1 MVQAQDPDLA
11 WRSHLMLGPRPA
23 RGRRKAGITL
33 THDGRITLGVVASAL
48 AVLVSFDRTPS
59 AASLVCTLKTDSIMT
74 IPGKDDE
81 FFALMEAKRSTE
93 AARCCLACLPKAG
106 TTVTMVDQGFAS
118 HTVRVID
125 GEHKDCVGDI
135 ATEALDCSREGE
147 TSASRSALG
156 PRDAEVCVAS
166 EGGSLRGQDVACSF
180 AAGGQLVVTDR
191 GYFSSTVT
199 VAGTPSC
206 SGDVS
211 TSILADCSRQPTEID
226 YNAFY
231 ATYRAS
237 DDGVRGRLRADL
249 KGRTIS
255 GIAELWNTKQRPLN
269 RCGTEIVD
277 PGATS
282 YPDCTMFRLS
292 SPNDPSPG
300 GRGPISI
307 VVPGDQRDTW
317 GPRLR
322 FAGTKVKFAGCRVLD
337 IQDWFEFPMVICEA
351 PKPPVQYVDTVDID
365 PERLP
370 EIEEGIPPIAAA
382 APSETVRERK
392 PAPVKSEVLRRA
404 IDVLKNTAYSC
415 EVMAGAGSAR
425 FAEEGFALTDGVF
438 TGPRVEGSHE
448 QPEARLQ
455 ADVVAVGDLD
465 DDGRVDAAAP
475 IYEFGSGTGV
485 FWTLYVVHDVFGEPR
500 CSHAVFLGDRIKVER
515 VEIQPPGSV
524 IVDMLD
530 HSPTEGMAQATSP
543 TTRKFTLA
551 PDGLV
556 AHERRPGT
564 EWSTYRPDHWVVSER
579 SASVRV
585 DPAGD
590 SLGDD
595 DAARTVRKIVTLLAH
610 GPSGEVGSLLA
621 HLQSLPKPQ
630 RGNRARARGSNDLGL
645 KEVQGGNY
653 PEAIRLFR
661 EAHEADRADPEVLNN
676 LAYALLL
683 AGDAVG
689 AAPVLVKTLTVAPR
703 RTMGWETLG
712 QVLAA
717 LGEPVAPVG
726 AFRAS
731 VEVASDR
738 DRARKRLERV
748 AEKSPN
754 PAVSE
759 AIRSSLSGGQGR
771 PERHSATVG
780 VETARGP
787 ASTDEDSDATGS
799 QPRHSR
805 REETDGST
813 RPEASSPNSTTPS
826 SAAGRPLEPPAGA
839 DSTGWSGAIE
849 SYRHRDTK
857 KNPHPC
863 AVLKTSGADTWGV
876 RVKNHGQIETITFT
890 SQAVGAVGQYTDGC
904 ICAAALGE
912 FLKRMEVCFA
922 AYPPARQVQEPSR
935 RRPQCVLDGEAELA
949 RHHNVPET
957 LVAALGGRETG
968 RAERIECPPFY
979 SMCSTGCCP
988 PKSHC
993 CWGQGGTCCPE
1004 GHQCCV
1010 NGGCCPSGTQCSN
1023 DGCR

>member
-11 WRSHLMLGPRPA
+11 CRSGMTLGPR
-23 RGRRKAGITL
+23 RTSRRRPVGIRL
-33 THDGRITLGVVASAL
+33 VQDGRITLCVVASAL

-106 TTVTMVDQGFAS
+106 TTVVMVDQGFAS

-147 TSASRSALG
+147 TASSRSALG
-156 PRDAEVCVAS
+156 PRDAEVCVATQS
-166 EGGSLRGQDVACSF
+166 GSLRRQDVACSF
-180 AAGGQLVVTDR
+180 AAGGHLVVTDR

-199 VAGTPSC
+199 VAGTASC

-211 TSILADCSRQPTEID
+211 NSVLADCSRQPTEVD

-231 ATYRAS
+231 SKYRAS
-237 DDGVRGRLRADL
+237 DDGVRGQLRADL

-255 GIAELWNTKQRPLN
+255 GIAELWNTKQRPLS
-269 RCGTEIVD
+269 RCGTDIVN

-282 YPDCTMFRLS
+282 FPDCTMFRLS

-307 VVPGDQRDTW
+307 VVPGDQRETW

-337 IQDWFEFPMVICEA
+337 VQDWFEFPMIVCEA
-351 PKPPVQYVDTVDID
+351 PKPPVQYAETLGID
-365 PERLP
+365 PGRLSD
-370 EIEEGIPPIAAA
+370 IEETTPPIATAV
-382 APSETVRERK
+382 PSATATEQK
-392 PAPVKSEVLRRA
+392 PVSAKSEVLGRA
-404 IDVLKNTAYSC
+404 IHVLENTSFSC
-415 EVMAGAGSAR
+415 AVMAGAGSAR
-425 FAEEGFALTDGVF
+425 FAEEGFALTDGTF
-438 TGPRVEGSHE
+438 RGPRIEGSHE
-448 QPEARLQ
+448 QPEARLE
-455 ADVVAVGDLD
+455 ADAVAVGDLD
-465 DDGRVDAAAP
+465 DDGRIDAAAP

-485 FWTLYVVHDVFGEPR
+485 FWTLYVVRDVFGDPR
-500 CSHAVFLGDRIKVER
+500 CTHAIFLGDRVKIER

-530 HSPTEGMAQATSP
+530 HGPTEAMAQATSP

-564 EWSTYRPDHWVVSER
+564 EWSTYRRDQWVVNER
-579 SASVRV
+579 RGSANVQ
-585 DPAGD
+585 PAGD

-595 DAARTVRKIVTLLAH
+595 DAARTVRKIVTLLAD
-610 GPSGEVGSLLA
+610 GPSDEVSAQLA

-630 RGNRARARGSNDLGL
+630 RGNRSRARGSNDLGL
-645 KEVQGGNY
+645 QDVQAGNY
-653 PEAIRLFR
+653 PEAIKLFR
-661 EAHEADRADPEVLNN
+661 EAYEVDPADPEVLNN

-683 AGDAVG
+683 SGDAVG
-689 AAPVLVKTLTVAPR
+689 AVPVLVKTLTVAPR
-703 RTMGWETLG
+703 RGMAWETLG

-717 LGEPVAPVG
+717 LGETGSPVG

-731 VEVASDR
+731 VEVSSDR
-738 DRARKRLERV
+738 DRARQRLVRV

-759 AIRSSLSGGQGR
+759 AIRSSLSERQGR
-771 PERHSATVG
+771 AENQSPTIG
-780 VETARGP
+780 VETDRAP
-787 ASTDEDSDATGS
+787 KNTYEDSDATAAQARDES
-799 QPRHSR
+799 
-805 REETDGST
+805 DGST
-813 RPEASSPNSTTPS
+813 PLERSNPSSTAPS
-826 SAAGRPLEPPAGA
+826 SAAGRPLEPTAGA
-839 DSTGWSGAIE
+839 DSTAWSGAIE
-849 SYRHRDTK
+849 SFTHRNTK

-863 AVLKTSGADTWGV
+863 AVIKASDADTWVV
-876 RVKNHGQIETITFT
+876 RVKHHDQIENITFT
-890 SQAVGAVGQYTDGC
+890 SQAVGAVGQYTEGC
-904 ICAAALGE
+904 ICAAALRE
-912 FLKRMEVCFA
+912 FLQRMEVCLA
-922 AYPPARQVQEPSR
+922 AYPPARQVQERSR
-935 RRPQCVLDGEAELA
+935 RRPQCVLDAEAELA
-949 RHHNVPET
+949 RHHNVPAT
-957 LVAALGGRETG
+957 LVALLGGREAG
-968 RAERIECPPFY
+968 PAERVECPPFH
-979 SMCSTGCCP
+979 SACSTGCCP

-1010 NGGCCPSGTQCSN
+1010 NGGCCPSGTRCTN